1 MTTKERMNTSKT
13 TARIVGSL
21 LAEGIEQAEGD
32 TEMAIQTLKQN
43 SRNAEPAGAGESLKR
58 TGSMG
63 SRRTYSRVIGAT
75 WLLGFV
81 TYIVGNVLAT
91 SVLSAPDSLSTILA
105 HQTTLALGG
114 LLLLLT
120 CVLES
125 GKAVLFFPILEPH
138 GKRTAL
144 TYLSALIVEVVLVAV
159 GALGVLMVIPLAQ
172 RGVDAGAASVIGA
185 KALGSIAI
193 QWNTLAYQIG
203 EMSLCFGGVFL
214 CLLLFRTRL
223 IPRFLSV
230 WGVIGYAIFLA
241 GIIAEIFGVHIVLML
256 SIPGGLFEVG
266 LAFWLLIKG
275 FQPEATIRS
284 RDARLP

>member
-1 MTTKERMNTSKT
+1 MTTKAI
-13 TARIVGSL
+13 ARL
-21 LAEGIEQAEGD
+21 
-32 TEMAIQTLKQN
+32 
-43 SRNAEPAGAGESLKR
+43 
-58 TGSMG
+58 
-63 SRRTYSRVIGAT
+63 IGAT

-81 TYIVGNVLAT
+81 TYIVGTVLAT
-91 SVLSAPDSLSTILA
+91 SVLTAPDTLSTIFA

-120 CVLES
+120 CVLELA
-125 GKAVLFFPILEPH
+125 KAVLFFPILEPH
-138 GKRTAL
+138 GKRTAV

-172 RGVDAGAASVIGA
+172 QGIVAGPASVIGA

-193 QWNTLAYQIG
+193 QWNTMAYQIG

-241 GIIAEIFGVHIVLML
+241 GLIAEMLGIHIVSTLE
-256 SIPGGLFEVG
+256 IPGGLFEVTF
-266 LAFWLLIKG
+266 AFWLLIRG
-275 FQPEATIRS
+275 FQPEATAGR
-284 RDARLP
+284 RDESVVMMATA